1 MDIATLSKD
10 VALASILGQ
19 IVVYEELDDYAAGYQ
34 LRPPIVLE
42 FSDAMQASLGTA
54 DGRASAWLWLTSF
67 NCTFSQLRLFRKIWR
82 NASSQSIP
90 QNTLD
95 SATSAVERMHSGLK
109 LFLN

>member
-1 MDIATLSKD
+1 MDTATLSKEE
-10 VALASILGQ
+10 ALASILVQ
-19 IVVYEELDDYAAGYQ
+19 LAVFEELDDYAAGYQ
-34 LRPPIVLE
+34 LRPPIVPEL
-42 FSDAMQASLGTA
+42 SDAMHESLGTV

-67 NCTFSQLRLFRKIWR
+67 QCTFSQLRLFRKMWR

-95 SATSAVERMHSGLK
+95 TATVAIERMHSGLK